1 MKIQLDTN
9 VILDTLLEREPYNK
23 HSDQIFKLAAT
34 DDIVGHF
41 NASSITDIYF
51 IARKKLTD
59 AESRKK
65 IRIIMNL
72 FEVIE
77 VTEGDCLKALD
88 SIMPDFE
95 DALVTV
101 CADKVNID
109 YIITRDNEFL
119 KLPKAISPDKFLKKF
134 NP

>member
-1 MKIQLDTN
+1 M
-9 VILDTLLEREPYNK
+9 
-23 HSDQIFKLAAT
+23 
-34 DDIVGHF
+34 
-41 NASSITDIYF
+41 TDIYY
-51 IARKKLTD
+51 ILRKTFSVKD
-59 AESRKK
+59 QDCREK
-65 IRIIMNL
+65 IRGLLKL
-72 FEVIE
+72 FEAIE